1 MYGLISTDG
10 IGLKSSVLITPKNS
24 LKFNVVEK
32 KYKEK
37 VVLQLEDIRRE
48 EKIDVK
54 DNKIIN
60 ISILL
65 STKKKRKK
73 KPNRIDKKREM
84 PVDRVD
90 EIKIMGSAIFQ
101 SI

>member
-1 MYGLISTDG
+1 MKKVQMYGLISTDG

-60 ISILL
+60 ISILVSIKKNKKKKQIE
-65 STKKKRKK
+65 STKKEKCLLTW
-73 KPNRIDKKREM
+73 
-84 PVDRVD
+84 
-90 EIKIMGSAIFQ
+90 
-101 SI
+101 

>member
-60 ISILL
+60 ISTLL
-65 STKKKRKK
+65 STKKKQKK
-73 KPNRIDKKREM
+73 NK
-84 PVDRVD
+84 
-90 EIKIMGSAIFQ
+90 
-101 SI
+101 